1 MTESSTAKRRA
12 AVALLLAMVLLGV
25 FPLDVVLPSFPA
37 LSNHF
42 NRSTSDIAFSVSLF
56 AVGISL
62 SQLLIGPLSDN
73 LGRKGLLLAGMLIS
87 ILGGIGCVLVSDFT
101 WFLFFRCIQAI
112 GCGSFVLAQA
122 LVQDLFAGKARDQ
135 LRIVMITA
143 SGVFISVS
151 PLAGTLLQQ
160 AFDWPGSFWV
170 FVALATMVFIKALF
184 FLENSLPLPHP
195 SRTLVQSYRL
205 VCRDSIFIGYWLISG
220 LAFACHFSFIVMSP
234 LLFLQH
240 LQLSPY
246 AFSLVLLLYG
256 LAYLCAGVVAQML
269 SRRIQARAQIN
280 VGTLMIVFAGVLM
293 LLFSS
298 LLGLS
303 ILSVLLPMIVCT
315 AGTTVARPIA
325 TSRAMDVFPE
335 YAGTAASIGGMLVF
349 VCGGGISALVNLS
362 RFDLQTTLAVCFMV
376 LGTAMLGLHALINR
390 QQTRRRVE

>member
-1 MTESSTAKRRA
+1 MTESGTAKRRA

-234 LLFLQH
+234 L
-240 LQLSPY
+240 P
-246 AFSLVLLLYG
+246 A
-256 LAYLCAGVVAQML
+256 
-269 SRRIQARAQIN
+269 
-280 VGTLMIVFAGVLM
+280 
-293 LLFSS
+293 
-298 LLGLS
+298 
-303 ILSVLLPMIVCT
+303 ILNKQ
-315 AGTTVARPIA
+315 
-325 TSRAMDVFPE
+325 F
-335 YAGTAASIGGMLVF
+335 
-349 VCGGGISALVNLS
+349 
-362 RFDLQTTLAVCFMV
+362 
-376 LGTAMLGLHALINR
+376 
-390 QQTRRRVE
+390 